1 MTQQITHETKKK
13 LETAVLVGVHAQ
25 NDNEFNF
32 DSTMEELKALS
43 LTCQLD
49 VKDKLLKIEN
59 KSIINIT
66 LVKVRL
72 MNLKL
77 LLNSMI

>member
-1 MTQQITHETKKK
+1 MTRQITHETKKK
-13 LETAVLVGVHAQ
+13 LETVLVGVHAQ

-43 LTCQLD
+43 LTCRLD
-49 VKDKLLKIEN
+49 VKGQVTQNREQVDHKYYVGKGKIDELKA
-59 KSIINIT
+59 
-66 LVKVRL
+66 
-72 MNLKL
+72 

>member
-1 MTQQITHETKKK
+1 MKQRKI
-13 LETAVLVGVHAQ
+13 ETAVLVGVHAQ

-49 VKDKLLKIEN
+49 VKGQVTQKEN